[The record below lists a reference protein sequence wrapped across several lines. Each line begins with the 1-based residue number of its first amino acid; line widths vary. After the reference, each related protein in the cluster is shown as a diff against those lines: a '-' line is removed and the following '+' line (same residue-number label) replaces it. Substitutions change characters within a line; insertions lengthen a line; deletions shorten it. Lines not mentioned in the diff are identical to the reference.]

1 MPTHPTQVVFA
12 LCYLESGHQL
22 SVYRFHNIR
31 FTRLAL
37 VGSQRHRRPS
47 IGKLTINAIPSTEAN
62 CARWPFNRR
71 PFVCSLAFAGESTSV
86 RSLSE
91 YRTAIPS
98 WWCNF
103 EVQGSHGWC
112 SRRYALCDIEP
123 GTTQQKVV
131 RRRACDIKEVASI
144 CSVHSARPRLPGDAS
159 CNKGTLANVR

>member
-1 MPTHPTQVVFA
+1 MPTHPTQIPQYTVHTI
-12 LCYLESGHQL
+12 G
-22 SVYRFHNIR
+22 
-31 FTRLAL
+31 TRWQPKTQKA
-37 VGSQRHRRPS
+37 
-47 IGKLTINAIPSTEAN
+47 
-62 CARWPFNRR
+62 FNRR